1 MKLTKKY
8 RNLLLGRFLRYVKI
22 ETASDPHKAEIP
34 STPGQWD
41 LLRMLEGELKVAGAA
56 EVYLDKH
63 GYLIGR
69 FPAGKGVRKAP
80 VIGLMA
86 HVDTSPDMSGKNV
99 KPQIVEDYDLSVIP
113 LGKSGYSLTP
123 AEHPALLKR
132 KGDTVITSDG
142 TTLLGADDK
151 AGIAEIMTALD
162 YLKDHPD
169 IPRGPLEIVFTP
181 DEETGRGLDKFD
193 TRWLNTRCCYT
204 IDGGELGEIET
215 ECFNA
220 SGFEAVFHG
229 KVIHPGAARGKLI
242 NALSMAGTFLGM
254 LPGAESPEATD
265 GRYGYYAPM
274 EIEGSMDRVKVRGI
288 LRDFDSGELERRT
301 KAVKAFG
308 KAVEH
313 KYPGGKV
320 SVKVKK
326 QYSNMYEH
334 IKKDPLVME
343 ILEKAVIQTGITP
356 VREIIRG
363 GTDGS
368 RLSEMGIP
376 TPNVFTGGHNY
387 HSRFEWASLYSMVK
401 ASEVIVNLISL
412 WAAEKG

>member
-8 RNLLLGRFLRYVKI
+8 RELLLDRFLRYVKI
-22 ETASDPHKAEIP
+22 ETTSDPRKEVTP
-34 STPGQWD
+34 STEGQWE
-41 LLRMLEGELKVAGAA
+41 LLRMLEAELKDAGAD

-69 FPAGKGVRKAP
+69 FPAGKGGKKAP

-99 KPQIVEDYDLSVIP
+99 KPQIVEDYDLSVIS
-113 LGKSGYSLTP
+113 LGKSGYSLNP
-123 AEHPALLKR
+123 AEHPALLNR
-132 KGDTVITSDG
+132 KGDTIITSDG

-162 YLKDHPD
+162 YLRDHPD

-181 DEETGRGLDKFD
+181 DEETGRGLDRFD

-220 SGFEAVFHG
+220 SGFEAVFQG

-274 EIEGSMDRVKVRGI
+274 EIEGNMDRVKIRGI
-288 LRDFDSGELERRT
+288 LRDFDGEELERRS

-320 SVKVKK
+320 SVKIKK

-334 IKKDPLVME
+334 IKKDPLVMD
-343 ILEKAVIQTGITP
+343 ILENAVTLTGITP

-387 HSRFEWASLYSMVK
+387 HSRFEWASLFSMVK
-401 ASEVIVNLISL
+401 AAEVIVNLVSL
-412 WAAEKG
+412 WAEEKR

>member
-1 MKLTKKY
+1 MKLSKKY
-8 RNLLLGRFLRYVKI
+8 KTILLERFLRYVKI
-22 ETASDPHKAEIP
+22 ETTSDPHKQEIP
-34 STPGQWD
+34 STPGQWE
-41 LLRMLEGELKVAGAA
+41 LLHMLEEELKEAGASG
-56 EVYLDKH
+56 VYLDKH
-63 GYLIGR
+63 GYLIGH
-69 FPAGKGVRKAP
+69 FAAGGSGRKAP

-86 HVDTSPDMSGKNV
+86 HVDTSSDMSGRNV
-99 KPQIVEDYDLSVIP
+99 KPQIIEDYDLGEIP
-113 LGKSGYSLTP
+113 LGTSGYSLNP

-132 KGDTVITSDG
+132 KGDTIITSDG

-151 AGIAEIMTALD
+151 AGVAEIMTALVW
-162 YLKDHPD
+162 LKDHPEV
-169 IPRGPLEIVFTP
+169 PRGELEIVFTP

-220 SGFEAVFHG
+220 SGFEAVFQG

-274 EIEGSMDRVKVRGI
+274 EIEGNMDKVKVRGI
-288 LRDFDSGELERRT
+288 IRDFDRDELERRSR
-301 KAVKAFG
+301 ALKAFG

-320 SVKVKK
+320 ALKVKK
-326 QYSNMYEH
+326 QYANMYEH
-334 IKKDPLVME
+334 IKKDPQVMD
-343 ILEKAVIQTGITP
+343 ILEKAVTQAGVTP

-387 HSRFEWASLYSMVK
+387 HSRFEWASLGSMVK
-401 ASEVIVNLISL
+401 ASEVIINLISL
-412 WAAEKG
+412 WAVEKR

>member
-1 MKLTKKY
+1 MKLSKKY
-8 RNLLLGRFLRYVKI
+8 RRLILDRFLRYVKI
-22 ETASDPHKAEIP
+22 ETTSDPHKQEIP
-34 STPGQWD
+34 STSGQWE
-41 LLRMLEGELKVAGAA
+41 LLRMLEGELKEAGASD
-56 EVYLDKH
+56 VYLDKH

-69 FPAGKGVRKAP
+69 FPAGGGSKNAP

-86 HVDTSPDMSGKNV
+86 HVDTSSDMSGRNV
-99 KPQIVEDYDLSVIP
+99 KPQIIENYDLGEIP
-113 LGKSGYSLTP
+113 LGKSGYSLNP
-123 AEHPALLKR
+123 AEHPALSER
-132 KGDTVITSDG
+132 KGDTIITSDG

-151 AGIAEIMTALD
+151 AGIAEIMTALRW
-162 YLKDHPD
+162 LKDHPEV
-169 IPRGPLEIVFTP
+169 PRGELEIIFTP

-220 SGFEAVFHG
+220 AGFEAVFQG

-274 EIEGSMDRVKVRGI
+274 EIEGNMDRVKVRGI
-288 LRDFDSGELERRT
+288 LRDFDGEELERRS
-301 KAVKAFG
+301 KAVKTFG

-326 QYSNMYEH
+326 QYANMYEH
-334 IKKDPLVME
+334 IRKDPQVMD
-343 ILEKAVIQTGITP
+343 ILERAVVKAGVTP

-387 HSRFEWASLYSMVK
+387 HSRFEWASLDSMVK
-401 ASEVIVNLISL
+401 ASEVIINLISL
-412 WAAEKG
+412 WAMEKR

>member
-1 MKLTKKY
+1 MKLSKKY
-8 RNLLLGRFLRYVKI
+8 KTILLERFLRYVKI
-22 ETASDPHKAEIP
+22 ETTSDPHKQEIP
-34 STPGQWD
+34 STKGQWE
-41 LLRMLEGELKVAGAA
+41 LLHMLEEELKEAGASG
-56 EVYLDKH
+56 VYLDKH
-63 GYLIGR
+63 GYLIGH
-69 FPAGKGVRKAP
+69 FAAGGSGRKAP

-86 HVDTSPDMSGKNV
+86 HVDTSSDMSGRNV
-99 KPQIVEDYDLSVIP
+99 KPQIIEDYDLGEIP
-113 LGKSGYSLTP
+113 LGTSGYSLNP

-132 KGDTVITSDG
+132 KGDTIITSDG

-151 AGIAEIMTALD
+151 AGVAEIMTALVW
-162 YLKDHPD
+162 LKDHPEV
-169 IPRGPLEIVFTP
+169 PRGELEIVFTP

-220 SGFEAVFHG
+220 SGFEAVFQG

-274 EIEGSMDRVKVRGI
+274 EIEGNMDKVKVRGI
-288 LRDFDSGELERRT
+288 IRDFDRDELERRSR
-301 KAVKAFG
+301 ALKAFA

-320 SVKVKK
+320 ALKVKK
-326 QYSNMYEH
+326 QYANMYEH
-334 IKKDPLVME
+334 IKKDPQVMD
-343 ILEKAVIQTGITP
+343 ILEKAVTRAGVTP

-387 HSRFEWASLYSMVK
+387 HSRFEWVSLGSMVK
-401 ASEVIVNLISL
+401 ASEVIINLISL
-412 WAAEKG
+412 WAVEKR

>member
-1 MKLTKKY
+1 MKLSKKY
-8 RNLLLGRFLRYVKI
+8 KTILLERFLRYVKI
-22 ETASDPHKAEIP
+22 ETTSDPHKQEIP
-34 STPGQWD
+34 STPGQWE
-41 LLRMLEGELKVAGAA
+41 LLHMLEEELKEAGASR
-56 EVYLDKH
+56 VYLDKH
-63 GYLIGR
+63 GYLIGH
-69 FPAGKGVRKAP
+69 FAAGGSGRKAP

-86 HVDTSPDMSGKNV
+86 HVDTSSDMSGRNV
-99 KPQIVEDYDLSVIP
+99 KPQIIEDYDLGEIP
-113 LGKSGYSLTP
+113 LGTSGYSLNP

-132 KGDTVITSDG
+132 KGDTIITSDG

-151 AGIAEIMTALD
+151 AGVAEIMTALVW
-162 YLKDHPD
+162 LKDHPEV
-169 IPRGPLEIVFTP
+169 PRGELEIVFTP

-220 SGFEAVFHG
+220 SGFEAVFQG

-274 EIEGSMDRVKVRGI
+274 EIEGNMDKVKVRGI
-288 LRDFDSGELERRT
+288 IRDFDRDELERRSR
-301 KAVKAFG
+301 ALKAFG

-320 SVKVKK
+320 ALKVKK
-326 QYSNMYEH
+326 QYANMYEH
-334 IKKDPLVME
+334 IKKDPQVMD
-343 ILEKAVIQTGITP
+343 ILEKAVTQAGVTP

-387 HSRFEWASLYSMVK
+387 HSRFEWASLGSMVK
-401 ASEVIVNLISL
+401 ASEVIINLISL
-412 WAAEKG
+412 WAVEKR